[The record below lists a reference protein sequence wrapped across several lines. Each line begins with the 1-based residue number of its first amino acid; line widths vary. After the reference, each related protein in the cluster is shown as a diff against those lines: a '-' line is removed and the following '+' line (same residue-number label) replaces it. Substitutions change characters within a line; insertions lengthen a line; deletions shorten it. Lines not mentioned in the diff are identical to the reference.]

1 MRYIITENQL
11 KTLLKEDRVQF
22 LKGQYVIDPKILDKS
37 VEGELESGEERIP
50 GGMNPKKDMIT
61 PIQGHNGVDL
71 AYKVKNKKGKES
83 VKLTDQT
90 FNDIVSNDPTT
101 NKQYVQWIINIF
113 LKHLS
118 EGDEEGAIRFVSEDL
133 PEVNEFLGIFDKIK
147 NKKLFKRSA
156 PNRPN
161 APQNVS
167 DINQYN
173 SLSQLYSVINPFIDS
188 SDDEDED
195 DGGEGSESALWKK
208 LKKYI
213 DLGEAKLAYRDG
225 NVLIYTPLTR
235 ESSCEPL
242 GPLASWCTRREN
254 NSYFDSYRRDNPK
267 PDGSLSD
274 YYVIMPKEIFDEKDN
289 DVFPLQFHF
298 ESNQL
303 HDKDNASIDKPGA
316 KFTLQELLSKYPGLR
331 NFFLKE
337 LTALAEMD
345 IKKGSGLM
353 ESKYINYLNKFGG
366 SVESIISPEVYK
378 QGVESIKQKASEDKG
393 PLTNNKY
400 LKWLLSNVKGLDLI
414 EFLNPEVEKL
424 DFNGLTLK
432 VLPNLSKFTNLTNL
446 TAESCG
452 LERLPKVDELPVAS
466 KLQVASFRNNNIKDV
481 NLSGWDKKFPNIFAL
496 NISSNPVVNLD
507 INGLIELTNNE
518 LMVFRIDTDKFS
530 DETLTKYNEWMNS
543 ATESNPFLSK

>member
-1 MRYIITENQL
+1 MKYIISENQL

-37 VEGELESGEERIP
+37 VDGELESGEERIP
-50 GGMNPKKDMIT
+50 GGMNPLKDSVKPLQNHDGI
-61 PIQGHNGVDL
+61 DL

-83 VKLTDQT
+83 IKLTDQT
-90 FNDIVSNDPTT
+90 FNDIVTNDPTS
-101 NKQYVQWIINIF
+101 NKQYVQWIINVF
-113 LKHLS
+113 LKHIA
-118 EGDEEGAIRFVSEDL
+118 EGDEEAAIRFVSEDL
-133 PEVNEFLGIFDKIK
+133 PEVNEFLGIFDKVK
-147 NKKLFKRSA
+147 NKKIFKRSA

-173 SLSQLYSVINPFIDS
+173 SLSHLYNVISPFIETA
-188 SDDEDED
+188 DDEDED
-195 DGGEGSESALWKK
+195 GEGEGSESALWKK

-225 NVLIYTPLTR
+225 NVLIYTPLTI

-242 GPLASWCTRREN
+242 GPLASWCTRREG
-254 NSYFDSYRRDNPK
+254 NSYFDSYRRDKPK

-274 YYVIMPKEIFDEKDN
+274 YYVIMPKEIFNEKDN
-289 DVFPLQFHF
+289 DIYPLQFHF
-298 ESNQL
+298 ESGQL
-303 HDKDNASIDKPGA
+303 HDKSNASIDKPGA
-316 KFTLQELLSKYPGLR
+316 KITLQEVLSKYSGLR

-337 LTALAEMD
+337 LTTLAEMD

-353 ESKYINYLNKFGG
+353 ESKYIDYLNKFGG

-393 PLTNNKY
+393 PLNNNRY
-400 LKWLLSNVKGLDLI
+400 LKWLLSNVKGISLI
-414 EFLNPEVEKL
+414 EFLNPDVEKL
-424 DFNGLTLK
+424 DFNSLTLGE
-432 VLPNLSKFTNLTNL
+432 LPDLSNFKNLTNL
-446 TAESCG
+446 TAEGCG
-452 LERLPKVDELPVAS
+452 LTKLPSLDKLPEAS

-481 NLSGWDKKFPNIFAL
+481 NLTGWSTKFPNIFAL

-507 INGLIELTNNE
+507 INGLVELTENE
-518 LMVFRIDTDKFS
+518 LMVFRIDPGNLNEES
-530 DETLTKYNEWMNS
+530 LAKYNEWLNS
-543 ATESNPFLSK
+543 ATDSNPFLSK